1 MSNLATILTETV
13 EAHPDRVAIKLDD
26 LELPYTVI
34 DQGAA
39 RVAGLLAQNGVQAGD
54 RVGLMLPNVP
64 YFPLAFFGILRVG
77 AIVVPMNP
85 LLKDRE
91 VAFYLRDSGAK

>member
-1 MSNLATILTETV
+1 MSNLATILTATV
-13 EAHPDRVAIKLDD
+13 DAHADRVAIKLDD

-64 YFPLAFFGILRVG
+64 YSRWPS
-77 AIVVPMNP
+77 
-85 LLKDRE
+85 
-91 VAFYLRDSGAK
+91 SGSCGSAPSWCR